1 MGLSCSASSFNR
13 AAAFPSVFIVTF
25 VFKILEIGLVFIF
38 DSEVG
43 VGWGWF
49 SGLLIRIFS
58 EVVNC
63 RNELLLTVLFYR
75 RIIGGLRKI
84 VIHWTWFR
92 LHRTSIRTFLAHLKF
107 FLLNLDSILLD
118 LELPHIGNQLR
129 KILRLVLTHIRRSQ
143 NSWLL
148 HFLPNVVVGSVF
160 KRRRRLLF
168 SRLDYFVFRV
178 FVTVE
183 WLLFITWSVLIFIQI
198 LLFLKLG
205 VIALDL
211 IVLLILLWIF
221 TFFTNIWLAL
231 IKVFILSSTNLRR
244 IKCLLLKAR
253 ILLFSIGLSLIV
265 LPFGCEALVTSFSLL
280 AGILVLFEI
289 WFGFF

>member
-1 MGLSCSASSFNR
+1 MRLSSSVNSFNR
-13 AAAFPSVFIVTF
+13 AAAFVSVFIVTF

-63 RNELLLTVLFYR
+63 RNELLLTVVLFYR
-75 RIIGGLRKI
+75 IGVLLRKI

-92 LHRTSIRTFLAHLKF
+92 LHCTTIRTFLAHLKF

-118 LELPHIGNQLR
+118 LELPHIGNQLW
-129 KILRLVLTHIRRSQ
+129 KILRFVLTHIRRSQ

-148 HFLPNVVVGSVF
+148 HFLPNVVVGSLF

-168 SRLDYFVFRV
+168 SGLDYFVFRV
-178 FVTVE
+178 FVTIE
-183 WLLFITWSVLIFIQI
+183 WLLFITWSVLIFTQI
-198 LLFLKLG
+198 LLFLQLG
-205 VIALDL
+205 VIALYL
-211 IVLLILLWIF
+211 IVLLI
-221 TFFTNIWLAL
+221 
-231 IKVFILSSTNLRR
+231 
-244 IKCLLLKAR
+244 
-253 ILLFSIGLSLIV
+253 
-265 LPFGCEALVTSFSLL
+265 
-280 AGILVLFEI
+280 
-289 WFGFF
+289 